1 MLLRWSSLWHTEG
14 GVGGMGGRR
23 MNVLWTA
30 LEERHCDGE
39 DVVALKMLLCWRC
52 CFVEDLENVA
62 TLKMLLRWRCWRCCY
77 VEDVV
82 TFRMLLLWRCFYVE
96 NVEDVAILKK
106 GDVLFAHGSPGNY
119 DISMGSM
126 KTLKF
131 YQHAVLLVSTKQHKM
146 KNLKNTKLVSTTDS
160 IPGVCC
166 PRVEVVQCVFM
177 YHEDHKTL

>member
-106 GDVLFAHGSPGNY
+106 GDVLSLMVLRGIMTSLWDPWKHWNSINMQFYWFPRNN
-119 DISMGSM
+119 IKWRTW
-126 KTLKF
+126 KT
-131 YQHAVLLVSTKQHKM
+131 Q
-146 KNLKNTKLVSTTDS
+146 N
-160 IPGVCC
+160 
-166 PRVEVVQCVFM
+166 
-177 YHEDHKTL
+177 